1 MATQKKKGTSWESV
15 MNQIQG
21 QANRNGQTVTVTFSP
36 RQTTVPRDEQA
47 YTSMQPGARPS
58 GYLAPNQQGPRTRN
72 QAKKTNVV
80 TYQERPTGN
89 PLGAQTPAGFLAPN
103 QQGPRPRPQASTS
116 APAPA
121 RGGGYAF
128 TQAQPALAAAAADK
142 IRNQYAG
149 IQTGSGGAFTTDTN
163 EGLLQ
168 LLQAAGITPT
178 PLNQWGQLANRLRR

>member
-47 YTSMQPGARPS
+47 YSSMQPGARPS

-80 TYQERPTGN
+80 TYQERP
-89 PLGAQTPAGFLAPN
+89 PVAQTPAGFLAPN
-103 QQGPRPRPQASTS
+103 QQGPRPRPQASM
-116 APAPA
+116 PAPA
-121 RGGGYAF
+121 RGGYSF

-149 IQTGSGGAFTTDTN
+149 IQTGSGGAFTTDAN